1 MPRPTTKQSLLEAAE
16 KGFKELFG
24 FAEAMSEE
32 ERCAEFLFEDRDR
45 NIRDV
50 FVHLYEWHRLLL
62 NFVENN
68 RRGVTAAFLPLPY
81 NWKTYPQMNVEI
93 WKKYQSTSC
102 QTAEQML
109 MRR

>member
-45 NIRDV
+45 NISESADIFSPCGKYKVLRGTG
-50 FVHLYEWHRLLL
+50 E
-62 NFVENN
+62 N
-68 RRGVTAAFLPLPY
+68 RRFQYV
-81 NWKTYPQMNVEI
+81 
-93 WKKYQSTSC
+93 
-102 QTAEQML
+102 
-109 MRR
+109 

>member
-50 FVHLYEWHRLLL
+50 FVLSLIHISLHLQRDD
-62 NFVENN
+62 
-68 RRGVTAAFLPLPY
+68 
-81 NWKTYPQMNVEI
+81 
-93 WKKYQSTSC
+93 
-102 QTAEQML
+102 
-109 MRR
+109 